1 MIGIMALSL
10 LIGISMI
17 VVNCGGNVSGKP
29 KFLRYE
35 VHRLAGTISIDGKW
49 DKPQWRNI
57 KSIEIK
63 NHMGEKPKYQPATKV
78 KMVYDDEHIY
88 VIFRVEDQYVRS
100 VAEEYHGPVWR
111 DSCVEFFF
119 TPGQDLT
126 LGYLNLEV
134 NCGGTALL
142 HYQKSPGQDVKEAH
156 VADMDQIKIAHSLPK
171 IVDPEITEPIVWT
184 IEYRL
189 PFAVIQKYCQ
199 ITMPEPGGV
208 WRANFYKCAES
219 NSHPHWLTWSFVE
232 HRQPNFHL
240 PAFFGTLEFVQ

>member
-35 VHRLAGTISIDGKW
+35 VHKLAGTISIDGKW

-78 KMVYDDEHIY
+78 KMLYDDEHIY

-100 VAEEYHGPVWR
+100 VAEEYHGPVW
-111 DSCVEFFF
+111 
-119 TPGQDLT
+119 
-126 LGYLNLEV
+126 
-134 NCGGTALL
+134 
-142 HYQKSPGQDVKEAH
+142 
-156 VADMDQIKIAHSLPK
+156 
-171 IVDPEITEPIVWT
+171 
-184 IEYRL
+184 
-189 PFAVIQKYCQ
+189 
-199 ITMPEPGGV
+199 
-208 WRANFYKCAES
+208 
-219 NSHPHWLTWSFVE
+219 
-232 HRQPNFHL
+232 
-240 PAFFGTLEFVQ
+240 